1 MKKKIFITNGMA
13 RSGKDTFAKF
23 MNEFVPTKKYSSIDV
38 VKEYMRL
45 LGIEGEKTESY
56 RKLLSDMKYALS
68 NYDDIPFKSIQ
79 KEIDKFLNSDDQV
92 MLIDIREPKEIER
105 ACKEF
110 GAKSIFIVNNRVKNV
125 TSNSAD
131 ANVYNY
137 NYDYIIENNGTLD
150 DFKNETKKFYVSNV
164 MEG

>member
-23 MNEFVPTKKYSSIDV
+23 MNELVPTKKYSSIDV

-45 LGIEGEKTESY
+45 LGIEGEKTEKY

-110 GAKSIFIVNNRVKNV
+110 GAKSIFIVNSRVKNI

-150 DFKNETKKFYVSNV
+150 EFKNETKKFYVNNI

>member
-23 MNEFVPTKKYSSIDV
+23 MNELIPTKKYSSIDV
-38 VKEYMRL
+38 VKEYMSL
-45 LGIEGEKTESY
+45 LGIEGEKTEKY

-92 MLIDIREPKEIER
+92 MLIDIREPKEIKR

-110 GAKSIFIVNNRVKNV
+110 GAKSIFIVNSRVKNI

-150 DFKNETKKFYVSNV
+150 EFKNETKKFYANNI
-164 MEG
+164 MEV